1 MLPDLGVIAMLL
13 EVPRTRGEGVIRV
26 SPGIDDGKVDRLGVG
41 ATREVLDG
49 NIDFAT
55 IGEGVGLRALV
66 CADSEAQ
73 L

>member
-1 MLPDLGVIAMLL
+1 
-13 EVPRTRGEGVIRV
+13 V

-49 NIDFAT
+49 DGHIDFAT